1 MRTNDV
7 RTKTGFNWQ
16 SVVRL
21 GLLGGAIAL
30 FLCLVGIVE
39 ASDRTAIISGVI
51 SLGQTM
57 LLITVLFPAALAV
70 RDLRVGQEGEPPRL
84 WLVASGA
91 LASLITAAM
100 LALLVLIGDWID
112 LRAVLINASP
122 GLYDILTF
130 GLGIPAGLVVLLVVG
145 AVVGALTGLVLSLEA
160 RFQQPLITGL
170 GLIPV
175 VAILWSALFAGRG
188 LSIVGAAGVFV
199 VSAGGGYFWQTSR
212 TRVRSR
218 LDALPP
224 RGQTVMHWSR
234 RVLPVLIILGLPI
247 LGSYPSEILD
257 NVGIYVLMGL
267 GLNIVVGFAGL
278 LDLGYVAFFAIGAY
292 TMGVLTS
299 PEIAWTGFQL
309 PFWGALPVAVLMATL
324 WGVIL
329 GIPVL
334 GMRGD
339 YLAIVT
345 LGFGEIIR
353 LLALSDA
360 LKPFIGGS
368 NGITAIP
375 KPSLGPIAL
384 DTPQTLYYLILVAC
398 LLAVFVSTRLKDSRL
413 GRTWMALREDEDVAE
428 AMGIDLVRTKLLAF
442 ATGAAFAGLGGAI
455 FASKLTSVYP
465 HSMQLLISINVLC
478 VVIVGGIGS
487 IPGVVVGSLFLIGLP
502 EILREFAEYR
512 MLMYGAALVIMMLV
526 RPEGLVPE
534 ARRALELH
542 EVEGGAGE

>member
-1 MRTNDV
+1 MNARLRV
-7 RTKTGFNWQ
+7 HWQ
-16 SVVRL
+16 SVVQV
-21 GLLGGAIAL
+21 GLLGGVIAL
-30 FLCLVGIVE
+30 FLCLVGIIE
-39 ASDRTAIISGVI
+39 ASHRTPVVSGVL
-51 SLGQTM
+51 SVGQTI
-57 LLITVLFPAALAV
+57 LIIAILFPAVLAV
-70 RDLRVGQEGEPPRL
+70 RSVRTEGAEPSRLSMVVG
-84 WLVASGA
+84 AA

-100 LALLVLIGDWID
+100 LALLVLVGNWID
-112 LRAVLINASP
+112 LRAVFINASP
-122 GLYDILTF
+122 ELYALLTF
-130 GLGIPAGLVVLLVVG
+130 GLDIPAGLIVMLVVG
-145 AVVGALTGLVLSLEA
+145 AAIGALAGLVLSLDDRLQRPIVA
-160 RFQQPLITGL
+160 GL
-170 GLIPV
+170 GLVPV
-175 VAILWSALFAGRG
+175 TAILWNALFAGRG
-188 LSIVGAAGVFV
+188 LSIISAIVILTLG
-199 VSAGGGYFWQTSR
+199 AGGTYFWSTSK
-212 TRVRSR
+212 TRVQTRMA
-218 LDALPP
+218 ALPP

-234 RVLPVLIILGLPI
+234 RILPALLILAIPI
-247 LGSYPSEILD
+247 LGSYPSEIMD

-292 TMGVLTS
+292 TMGILTS

-309 PFWGALPVAVLMATL
+309 SFWGALPFAVLMATL

-368 NGITAIP
+368 NGITGVP
-375 KPSLGPIAL
+375 KAALGPIEFS
-384 DTPQTLYYLILVAC
+384 TPQTLFYLILAAC
-398 LLAVFVSTRLKDSRL
+398 LLAVFVSTRVKDSRL
-413 GRTWMALREDEDVAE
+413 GRAWMALREDEDVAE

-455 FASKLTSVYP
+455 FASKLTSIYP
-465 HSMQLLISINVLC
+465 HSMQLLVSIYVLC
-478 VVIVGGIGS
+478 VVVVGGIGS
-487 IPGVVVGSLFLIGLP
+487 IPGVVVGALFLIGLP

-512 MLMYGAALVIMMLV
+512 MLLYGAALVFMMLV

-534 ARRALELH
+534 ERRKLEMH
-542 EVEGGAGE
+542 EVEAGAGE

>member
-1 MRTNDV
+1 MD
-7 RTKTGFNWQ
+7 TKPTLNWQ
-16 SVVRL
+16 SAVRL
-21 GLLGGAIAL
+21 GVLGGVIAL
-30 FLCLVGIVE
+30 FLCLVGIIV
-39 ASDRTAIISGVI
+39 ASNKTAVVSGVI
-51 SLGQTM
+51 TLGQTM
-57 LLITVLFPAALAV
+57 LLIAVLFPAALAG
-70 RDLRVGQEGEPPRL
+70 RDQEGSRERSKLRPS
-84 WLVASGA
+84 LVASGA
-91 LASLITAAM
+91 LASLTTAAM
-100 LALLVLIGDWID
+100 LALLVLIGNWID
-112 LRAVLINASP
+112 LRAVFLNASP
-122 GLYDILTF
+122 ELYDLLTF
-130 GLGIPAGLVVLLVVG
+130 GLGTAVGLVVLLVAG
-145 AVVGALTGLVLSLEA
+145 AAIGALTGLILSLEDKYKL
-160 RFQQPLITGL
+160 PLIVGL

-188 LSIVGAAGVFV
+188 LSIIAAPLVFV
-199 VSAGGGYFWQTSR
+199 VGAGGTYFWLTSR
-212 TRVRSR
+212 NRLQSR
-218 LDALPP
+218 LDGLSP
-224 RGQTVMHWSR
+224 RGQTAVQWSR
-234 RVLPVLIILGLPI
+234 RALPVLLILALPV
-247 LGSYPSEILD
+247 LGSYPSEIMD

-299 PEIAWTGFQL
+299 PEITWHSIHIG
-309 PFWGALPVAVLMATL
+309 FWGALPIAVLMATL

-368 NGITAIP
+368 NGITGVPKAAI
-375 KPSLGPIAL
+375 GPIVF
-384 DTPQTLYYLILVAC
+384 DNPQTLFYLILAAC
-398 LLAVFVSTRLKDSRL
+398 LLAVFVSTRVKDSRL
-413 GRTWMALREDEDVAE
+413 GRAWMALREDEDVAE
-428 AMGIDLVRTKLLAF
+428 AMGIDLVRTKLMAF
-442 ATGAAFAGLGGAI
+442 ATGAAFAGLAGAI
-455 FASKLTSVYP
+455 FASKLTSIYP

-487 IPGVVVGSLFLIGLP
+487 NPGVVVGALFLIGLP

-512 MLMYGAALVIMMLV
+512 MLMYGAALVIMMLT
-526 RPEGLVPE
+526 RPEGLLPE

-542 EVEGGAGE
+542 ETQAGAGE

>member
-1 MRTNDV
+1 
-7 RTKTGFNWQ
+7 
-16 SVVRL
+16 
-21 GLLGGAIAL
+21 
-30 FLCLVGIVE
+30 
-39 ASDRTAIISGVI
+39 
-51 SLGQTM
+51 
-57 LLITVLFPAALAV
+57 
-70 RDLRVGQEGEPPRL
+70 
-84 WLVASGA
+84 
-91 LASLITAAM
+91 
-100 LALLVLIGDWID
+100 
-112 LRAVLINASP
+112 LRAVFINASP
-122 GLYDILTF
+122 ELFDLLTF
-130 GLGIPAGLVVLLVVG
+130 GLGIPAGLLLLLIVG
-145 AVVGALTGLVLSLEA
+145 ALIGALTGLVLSLDD
-160 RFQQPLITGL
+160 RFRQPIITGL

-175 VAILWSALFAGRG
+175 VAILWGALFAGRG
-188 LSIVGAAGVFV
+188 LSILGAV
-199 VSAGGGYFWQTSR
+199 VIFALSAGGSYFWQTSR
-212 TRVRSR
+212 TRVQTR
-218 LDALPP
+218 LDTLSP

-234 RVLPVLIILGLPI
+234 RALPVLFILGLPI
-247 LGSYPSEILD
+247 VVGSYPSEIMD

-299 PEIAWTGFQL
+299 PEMTWHSIHLG
-309 PFWGALPVAVLMATL
+309 FWGALPFAVLMATL
-324 WGVIL
+324 WGIIL

-353 LLALSDA
+353 LLALSDW

-375 KPSLGPIAL
+375 KPTLGPIAL
-384 DTPQTLYYLILVAC
+384 DTPQTLYYLILGAC
-398 LLAVFVSTRLKDSRL
+398 LIAVFVSTRVKDSRL
-413 GRTWMALREDEDVAE
+413 GRAWMALREDEDVAE

-487 IPGVVVGSLFLIGLP
+487 IPGVVVGALFLIGLP

-526 RPEGLVPE
+526 RPEGLLPE
-534 ARRALELH
+534 ARRRLELH
-542 EVEGGAGE
+542 EGEAGAGE

>member
-1 MRTNDV
+1 MNARP
-7 RTKTGFNWQ
+7 RFHWQ
-16 SVVRL
+16 SVVQV
-21 GLLGGAIAL
+21 GLLGGVIAL

-39 ASDRTAIISGVI
+39 ASNGTTIVSGVI
-51 SLGQTM
+51 SMGQTI
-57 LLITVLFPAALAV
+57 LIIAILFPATLAV
-70 RDLRVGQEGEPPRL
+70 RSVRTGGTEPSRLSLVVGGTL
-84 WLVASGA
+84 GSLV
-91 LASLITAAM
+91 TAAM
-100 LALLVLIGDWID
+100 LALLVLIGSWID
-112 LRAVLINASP
+112 LRAVFINASP
-122 GLYDILTF
+122 ELYEMLTF
-130 GLGIPAGLVVLLVVG
+130 GLGIPAGLIVMLVVG
-145 AVVGALTGLVLSLEA
+145 AAIGALTGLVLSLDD
-160 RFQQPLITGL
+160 RFQQPIITGL

-188 LSIVGAAGVFV
+188 LSIVGAVVIFVVGAGGTFLWFTSKAGV
-199 VSAGGGYFWQTSR
+199 QTR
-212 TRVRSR
+212 IA
-218 LDALPP
+218 ALPP

-234 RVLPVLIILGLPI
+234 RVVPALLILAIPI
-247 LGSYPSEILD
+247 LGSYPSEIMD
-257 NVGIYVLMGL
+257 NVGIFVLMGL

-299 PEIAWTGFQL
+299 PEMTWHNIHLG
-309 PFWGALPVAVLMATL
+309 FWGALPFAVLMATL

-368 NGITAIP
+368 NGITAVP
-375 KPSLGPIAL
+375 KATVGPIQFN
-384 DTPQTLYYLILVAC
+384 TPQTLFYLILAAC
-398 LLAVFVSTRLKDSRL
+398 LLAVFVSTRVKDSRL
-413 GRTWMALREDEDVAE
+413 GRAWMALREDEDVAE
-428 AMGIDLVRTKLLAF
+428 AMGIDLVRTKLMAF

-455 FASKLTSVYP
+455 FASKLTSIYP

-534 ARRALELH
+534 ARRRLELH
-542 EVEGGAGE
+542 EGEAGAGE